1 MNRKS
6 FRRALLAVVAAFL
19 SMPVTTHAQD
29 VGRVRD
35 GELAASG
42 APVLYDAIV
51 SIRPDWLPAGNANR
65 VAVFVNGA
73 YRGDASELRTIR
85 TDSVVSVRLETPGYA
100 AHSLRRYPAGTFDT
114 VILVVMRSSALEPRK
129 RFTASFH
136 AGMSFSSISSSA
148 QRGMEGAGYD
158 APFIR
163 YADAIIAFKNEGATV
178 PVAVG
183 GTINAR
189 VRGRWGIALTGLHT
203 RAAWAGG
210 FKSIAPPVRAI
221 STTATTSEGAV
232 LVTADQSVFRL
243 GVGPVFQRVDWEWA
257 SAPCQCKDNSA
268 SSSSSIGAAGEAMVS
283 IPIGRVPLRP
293 SMRLFGRYYPE
304 QEVEA
309 GATGER
315 LQVGGFMMT
324 IGVGLATHF

>member
-1 MNRKS
+1 MTGIML
-6 FRRALLAVVAAFL
+6 RRALLAALTLFAL
-19 SMPVTTHAQD
+19 APVTLNAQT
-29 VGRVRD
+29 VGRMRD
-35 GELAASG
+35 RELAASG
-42 APVLYDAIV
+42 APVLYDAIA
-51 SIRPDWLPAGNANR
+51 SIHPDWLPLGGANR

-73 YRGDASELRTIR
+73 YRGDASELRNIS
-85 TDSVVSVRLETPGYA
+85 TDSVGSVRLETPGYA
-100 AHSLRRYPAGTFDT
+100 AQFLSRYPAGTFDR
-114 VILVVMRSSALEPRK
+114 VILVAMRSSALNPRE

-136 AGMSFSSISSSA
+136 AGMSVSSISSSV

-163 YADAIIAFKNEGATV
+163 YRDVIVAFKNQGTAV

-183 GTINAR
+183 GTINYR
-189 VRGRWGIALTGLHT
+189 MRGRWGIALTGLHT

-210 FKSIAPPVRAI
+210 FKPVAPPVKAI

-257 SAPCQCKDNSA
+257 SAPCQCSDLSA
-268 SSSSSIGAAGEAMVS
+268 TRTSSTGAAGEMVVS
-283 IPIGRVPLRP
+283 IPVPRVPVRP
-293 SMRLFGRYYPE
+293 SMRVFGRYYPE
-304 QEVEA
+304 QEIEA

-315 LQVGGFMMT
+315 LQVGGFTMA
-324 IGVGLATHF
+324 IGVGLSTHF